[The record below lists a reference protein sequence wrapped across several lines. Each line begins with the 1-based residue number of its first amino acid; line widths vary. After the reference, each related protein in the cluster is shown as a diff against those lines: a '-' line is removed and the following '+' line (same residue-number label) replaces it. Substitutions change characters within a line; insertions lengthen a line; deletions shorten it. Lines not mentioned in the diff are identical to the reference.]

1 MMQAPKWATHIVSG
15 IMPGGRQ
22 AKVWIAEGK
31 YEYFEGSTG
40 NRDLNHTWG
49 VAEWRKGIELAA
61 WKNCSIEEIN
71 VCLENK

>member
-31 YEYFEGSTG
+31 YQYFEGFPEKHS
-40 NRDLNHTWG
+40 WG
-49 VAEWRKGIELAA
+49 VAEWRKGIEQAG
-61 WKNCSIEEIN
+61 WKNCSIEEVN